1 MAIDKKKLK
10 NRIFVVLRIVIS
22 AGILFFLF
30 KTQFNNFKEVAN
42 TFRRSNIVTLTM
54 VFKLTIEAA
63 KTWKK
68 LKGHKLIL
76 LVLENKKFVDGELA
90 EEVAA

>member
-1 MAIDKKKLK
+1 MK
-10 NRIFVVLRIVIS
+10 
-22 AGILFFLF
+22 
-30 KTQFNNFKEVAN
+30 QFA
-42 TFRRSNIVTLTM
+42 M
-54 VFKLTIEAA
+54 EAA

-68 LKGHKLIL
+68 LKGHQLIL

>member
-1 MAIDKKKLK
+1 
-10 NRIFVVLRIVIS
+10 
-22 AGILFFLF
+22 
-30 KTQFNNFKEVAN
+30 
-42 TFRRSNIVTLTM
+42 M
-54 VFKLTIEAA
+54 VFKLTMEAS

-76 LVLENKKFVDGELA
+76 LVLENKRFIDGELA